1 MKLFKVK
8 FLSTLQ
14 YDKKIYNANSEE
26 VFKME
31 ELSQELVNLKSFNL
45 IELEEIEEVEDK
57 TLVEVNK
64 SKRKR

>member
-14 YDKKIYNANSEE
+14 YDKKIYKENTEE